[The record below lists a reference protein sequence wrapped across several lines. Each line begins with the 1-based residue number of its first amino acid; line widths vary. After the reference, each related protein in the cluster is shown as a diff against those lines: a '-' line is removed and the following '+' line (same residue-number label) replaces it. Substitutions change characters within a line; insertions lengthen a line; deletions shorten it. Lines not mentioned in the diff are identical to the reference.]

1 MSSAIYAAAAGAM
14 LNQRRLE
21 ILSNN
26 LANINSIGFK
36 KDLANLRIAE
46 SPADVA
52 ESIRN
57 LSLNGPAATAP
68 IWVRLESRTAFQQGQ
83 LKHTGNPFDLA
94 LEGEGFFVVETPSG
108 NRYTRKGNFTR
119 SAEGDL
125 VTAEGHT
132 VLGEGGPVRIDGRS
146 FSVDE
151 KGNVSVDNAEVD
163 QLRIVNFTDSQQ
175 LRKIGDNLFAPATDA
190 ATGQSAESVT
200 VSQGFVELS
209 NVDAVRTMTD
219 MIDVLRGYESYQKV
233 IRAIDETNAR
243 AINEVG
249 KVG

>member
-26 LANINSIGFK
+26 LANVNSIGFK
-36 KDLANLRIAE
+36 KDLASLRIAE
-46 SPADVA
+46 TPKDVA
-52 ESIRN
+52 ESMRS
-57 LSLNGPAATAP
+57 LSLNNQMPTAP
-68 IWVRLESRTAFQQGQ
+68 IWVQLESRTVFEQGQ
-83 LKHTGNPFDLA
+83 LKITANPLDLA
-94 LEGEGFFVVETPSG
+94 LEGKGFFAVETPAG
-108 NRYTRKGNFTR
+108 TRYTRKGNFTR

-125 VTAEGHT
+125 VTSEGYP
-132 VLGEGGPVRIDGRS
+132 VLGEGGPIRIDGRT

-151 KGNVSVDNAEVD
+151 EGNVSVDNAEVD
-163 QLRIVNFTDSQQ
+163 RLRIVNFNNSKQ
-175 LRKIGDNLFAPATDA
+175 LRKIGDNLFATVSQTDA
-190 ATGQSAESVT
+190 GQPAESVT

-233 IRAIDETNAR
+233 IRAIDESNAR
-243 AINEVG
+243 AINDVG
-249 KVG
+249 RVG